1 MSKKS
6 CSACCLR
13 ACCLR
18 ACCLRACCLRACC
31 LRAGEKGAEEGDA
44 GDNDNDD
51 ERDDASSHDASSHDA
66 DLPLGDDGLPLGH
79 GGASHSDCAS
89 SHDGASSHD
98 DDLPLGDDDR
108 SLGHD
113 GASQS
118 DGASSHDDTSSHDDD
133 LPRGDDDPPVGHDSA
148 SHSDGASSPD
158 GAGAKAK
165 SMLAARKKWGCL
177 GQGDEGKQKA
187 AQELK
192 PIRGKRVDRPGL
204 QAPAKAALG
213 KAKPFAAPAQQ
224 RVPSFFLPK
233 KAPAPIRGGGG
244 DSSASSSD
252 DDDGEEAENDDATGA
267 RGLLQRDT
275 NGNGRIWKFSEEWKK
290 EREWLHHAV
299 VGGFGR
305 MWCTICVAFYAQF
318 SAFES
323 YKKFTGRTY
332 RASPWED
339 RNKGCRTIRP
349 TSLTEHEKAK
359 SSHDFAVHTRRG
371 DGESA
376 SAAAGSSGA
385 GPPSM
390 AQPSLRTREA
400 VAVPADTTDE
410 NRPFFAMFQN
420 AYIIAD
426 NNISA
431 KVFPAFNDSDHR
443 KGTPTIQRQ
452 APLERFLSALY
463 F

>member
-1 MSKKS
+1 MMTSVMM
-6 CSACCLR
+6 L
-13 ACCLR
+13 L
-18 ACCLRACCLRACC
+18 
-31 LRAGEKGAEEGDA
+31 
-44 GDNDNDD
+44 
-51 ERDDASSHDASSHDA
+51 HMM
-66 DLPLGDDGLPLGH
+66 PLHMMLTFH
-79 GGASHSDCAS
+79 SVMMASHSGTTVL
-89 SHDGASSHD
+89 HTVTVLLRTMVLLHMMM
-98 DDLPLGDDDR
+98 
-108 SLGHD
+108 
-113 GASQS
+113 
-118 DGASSHDDTSSHDDD
+118 T
-133 LPRGDDDPPVGHDSA
+133 
-148 SHSDGASSPD
+148 SHSVMITAHSGTTVLHKVMVLLRTMMLLHMMMTSHAVMMTPQSGTTVLRTVMVLLRPMVRERKQSPCSRLEKNGAAWDRATRENKRQPKSSNQFVASALIALACRHRPKRRWARRSRSRLLPNNECHHSSYRRRHLHLSVVVAATRAPVVVTTMMARRLRTTMLPAH
-158 GAGAKAK
+158 AGFC
-165 SMLAARKKWGCL
+165 SGI
-177 GQGDEGKQKA
+177 QTE
-187 AQELK
+187 
-192 PIRGKRVDRPGL
+192 
-204 QAPAKAALG
+204 
-213 KAKPFAAPAQQ
+213 
-224 RVPSFFLPK
+224 
-233 KAPAPIRGGGG
+233 
-244 DSSASSSD
+244 
-252 DDDGEEAENDDATGA
+252 TGA
-267 RGLLQRDT
+267 FGNSRK
-275 NGNGRIWKFSEEWKK
+275 NGKK

-359 SSHDFAVHTRRG
+359 SSHDCAFHTRRG